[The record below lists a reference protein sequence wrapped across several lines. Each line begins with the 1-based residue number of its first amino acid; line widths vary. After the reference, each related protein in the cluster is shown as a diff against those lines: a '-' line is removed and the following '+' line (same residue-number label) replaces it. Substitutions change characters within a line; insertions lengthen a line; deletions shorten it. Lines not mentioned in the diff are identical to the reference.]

1 MDRCVLFERVHRPGS
16 TKVTHCYSAV
26 KVAATWGVG
35 FCRRICWLCLYTGK
49 FKDNLFFKCGILI
62 IEIGDPSF
70 NGHESF
76 VDLLYICLQEAG
88 RSALRYVHVLVTPF
102 LVFF

>member
-1 MDRCVLFERVHRPGS
+1 MLVMSLH
-16 TKVTHCYSAV
+16 
-26 KVAATWGVG
+26 W
-35 FCRRICWLCLYTGK
+35 K

>member
-35 FCRRICWLCLYTGK
+35 FVGEY
-49 FKDNLFFKCGILI
+49 
-62 IEIGDPSF
+62 
-70 NGHESF
+70 
-76 VDLLYICLQEAG
+76 AG
-88 RSALRYVHVLVTPF
+88 YVFTLEVQRQPIF
-102 LVFF
+102 